1 MVLGLE
7 GGGLCRRGAKAPKL
21 YQLLFIREN
30 RNTVSF
36 DDVFGKLGPTAE
48 TCIGLI
54 CAVKRRRN
62 AARAARL

>member
-1 MVLGLE
+1 MPPRSEGAEAVPVL
-7 GGGLCRRGAKAPKL
+7 
-21 YQLLFIREN
+21 FMREN
-30 RNTVSF
+30 RNAVSF

-54 CAVKRRRN
+54 CAVKKRRN

>member
-1 MVLGLE
+1 M
-7 GGGLCRRGAKAPKL
+7 
-21 YQLLFIREN
+21 REN
-30 RNTVSF
+30 RNAVSF

-54 CAVKRRRN
+54 CAVKKRRN